1 MSGTRLMFINF
12 GERKWRIVCLLLPK
26 PVRTALLLRYI
37 LMQQNEKQMNYA
49 NNCNV
54 HYVAIAGENEINENK
69 ITLKNMLTGEQRLVD
84 ADELVSIVKS
94 GQ

>member
-1 MSGTRLMFINF
+1 M
-12 GERKWRIVCLLLPK
+12 K
-26 PVRTALLLRYI
+26 
-37 LMQQNEKQMNYA
+37 KQMNYA